1 MPTAPD
7 SAELVRP
14 AERGGR
20 MSEIDQV
27 EEVQLRRR
35 PVLASGCGA
44 VSTFL
49 AEEPRPDT
57 GGIHAAGSVTMD
69 HRLPGGS

>member
-7 SAELVRP
+7 SPELIRP
-14 AERGGR
+14 AKRGGR
-20 MSEIDQV
+20 MSELAAG
-27 EEVQLRRR
+27 VQAEGRR

-49 AEEPRPDT
+49 AEPGTVEVRPS
-57 GGIHAAGSVTMD
+57 GAA
-69 HRLPGGS
+69 